1 MVVSNEMES
10 LCSPT
15 QERLLPYTILD
26 LTEGG
31 HNICGRLLGDMGAEV
46 IKIEPPGGSQT
57 RLRGPFTKD
66 SEGKLRSLYWASY
79 NSNKKGISLSLDT
92 DEGRQIFL
100 KLVNKSDAILE
111 SFQPRYLDSLNLG
124 FETLA
129 KTNPQLMTAI
139 FCAKWRRLPHL
150 RRNI

>member
-1 MVVSNEMES
+1 MVVSDEMES

-57 RLRGPFTKD
+57 RLRGPFTNC
-66 SEGKLRSLYWASY
+66 LLY
-79 NSNKKGISLSLDT
+79 T
-92 DEGRQIFL
+92 
-100 KLVNKSDAILE
+100 SDAADE
-111 SFQPRYLDSLNLG
+111 
-124 FETLA
+124 
-129 KTNPQLMTAI
+129 
-139 FCAKWRRLPHL
+139 
-150 RRNI
+150 